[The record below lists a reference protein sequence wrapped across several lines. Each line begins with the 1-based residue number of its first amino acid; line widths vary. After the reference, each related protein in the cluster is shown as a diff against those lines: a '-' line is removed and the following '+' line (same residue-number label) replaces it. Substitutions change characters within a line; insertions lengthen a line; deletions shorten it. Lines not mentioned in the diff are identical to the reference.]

1 MQRLSDLL
9 ALWSALSAAS
19 RRPGRTHILPVGLG
33 ESPGY
38 GLHPVATL
46 AVALAGAARVERP
59 GGRAIDLAPGDAAV
73 IAAGAL
79 HRHAPLRRQ
88 AATLELGFDYEVC
101 DLEFHTAAFSVQAS
115 MPRQPAEELVGR
127 LLAGEQAPLG
137 ILLALI
143 IEQPLRDLQP
153 LPAAAQR
160 MRDRIRSHGLT
171 PISAADIAAA
181 GGLRPSRAWQL
192 FRSHFGCTPRQ
203 ALERRRCAVAA
214 SWLAQGMQVDE
225 AARRCGYRDRGTFT
239 RAFRRQHG
247 RTPGACKLSAPPPA
261 R

>member
-9 ALWSALSAAS
+9 ALWTALSAAS
-19 RRPGRTHILPVGLG
+19 RDPGRTRIVPVGHDQA
-33 ESPGY
+33 PGC

-46 AVALAGAARVERP
+46 AVALAGAARIECPGRRP
-59 GGRAIDLAPGDAAV
+59 YDLAPREAVV

-79 HRHAPLRRQ
+79 HRHLPLRGQ

-101 DLEFHTAAFSVQAS
+101 DLEFHTAAFTVQAS

-137 ILLALI
+137 ILLGLI
-143 IEQPLRDLQP
+143 LEQPLRDLQP
-153 LPAAAQR
+153 LPAAARR

-171 PISAADIAAA
+171 RISAADVAAA
-181 GGLRPSRAWQL
+181 SGLRQSRAWQL
-192 FRSHFGCTPRQ
+192 FQTHFGCTPRQ
-203 ALERRRCAVAA
+203 ALERRRCAIAA
-214 SWLAQGMQVDE
+214 SWLAQGMPVGE
-225 AARRCGYRDRGTFT
+225 AASRCGFRDRGTFA
-239 RAFRRQHG
+239 RAFRRVHG
-247 RTPGACKLSAPPPA
+247 RPPGSRSSAPPPA